1 MPTRILIIRFD
12 IIILIL
18 GSYFFLTFNLIVFLL
33 EFKHKSLFYTE
44 IFVKIRK
51 LGIDECDI
59 ILANLRFFYF

>member
-1 MPTRILIIRFD
+1 MPRF
-12 IIILIL
+12 L
-18 GSYFFLTFNLIVFLL
+18 FFLTFNLIVFLL